1 MVKDAT
7 KHREEKQIVPEAQ
20 GFYLVWCT
28 DLIKPIV
35 IGRTWGMNPDFA
47 ATVVDQFEAFSRP
60 GDDTFIVRADEE
72 SEAINIARCYA
83 QGRGNIGPEKYTL
96 HGVPVTAITRR
107 ERGAA

>member
-7 KHREEKQIVPEAQ
+7 KHRRPAPAVERL
-20 GFYLVWCT
+20 YLVWCT

-35 IGRTWGMNPDFA
+35 IGRTEAMNPEFA
-47 ATVVDQFEAFSRP
+47 AHIVDSWQAAARP
-60 GDDTFIVRADEE
+60 GRDTFIIRADED
-72 SEAINIARCYA
+72 SEAIKVARCYV

-107 ERGAA
+107 ERAVA